1 MAKHTVGLGGS
12 FDHLH
17 AGHERLLQVAFDFGE
32 KVVVG
37 LASDALLKN
46 KKFKEKLQS
55 FEERKEAIVAFAR
68 RVGRANDLTVIELDD
83 PMGPAITDPGLD
95 VHVSSE
101 ETAPVAQ
108 KFNEERR
115 KRGLEPLIMV
125 TIPMVLKADGVRYSS
140 TEIREREAKKRAT

>member
-1 MAKHTVGLGGS
+1 MAKYTVGLGGS

-17 AGHERLLQVAFDFGE
+17 AGHVRLLQVAFDIGK

-46 KKFKEKLQS
+46 KKFKENLQS
-55 FEERKEAIVAFAR
+55 FEERRQGLIGFAKKI
-68 RVGRANDLTVIELDD
+68 GREKDLTIIELDD
-83 PMGPAITDPGLD
+83 PMGPAITSSDLD

-108 KFNEERR
+108 KINEERR
-115 KRGLEPLIMV
+115 NRGLKPLIMV

-140 TEIREREAKKRAT
+140 TEIREHAAKK

>member
-1 MAKHTVGLGGS
+1 MGKHTVGLGGS

-17 AGHERLLQVAFDFGE
+17 AGHERLLQVAFDFGA

-37 LASDALLKN
+37 LASDALLKD
-46 KKFKEKLQS
+46 KKFKENLQT
-55 FEERKEAIVAFAR
+55 FEERRQGLITFAKKI
-68 RVGRANDLTVIELDD
+68 GRAKDLTVIELTD
-83 PMGPAITDPGLD
+83 PMGPAITSPDID

-108 KFNEERR
+108 RINEERR
-115 KRGLEPLIMV
+115 NRGLQPLIMV

-140 TEIREREAKKRAT
+140 TEIREHAGKKQTT